1 MLKKR
6 LGAAVFVKDGLVVQ
20 SVGFSRYL
28 PIGKPEVVIK
38 NLDDWGADEIIL
50 LNQNS
55 VKSNKP
61 NYELIEKVSDLSI
74 RTPLTYGGGIK
85 DAKDAIKCIK
95 HGADR
100 VVINQI
106 YLDKIDQIS
115 NISKMV
121 GKESLVLSL
130 NVTFNQNKL
139 FIYNYLSKQ
148 KIKFN
153 EEEFQENYNKY
164 ISEIFLTDYIN
175 EGKKNAF
182 NFNLLKHK
190 LFKNKKII
198 SYGGINSINQLR
210 RLFRYKN
217 VSSVILGNFLNYKE
231 SSIFNIKKECK
242 YGFRK

>member
-106 YLDKIDQIS
+106 YLEKIDQIS

>member
-20 SVGFSRYL
+20 SIGFSRYL

-55 VKSNKP
+55 AKSNKP

-115 NISKMV
+115 KISKMV

-130 NVTFNQNKL
+130 NVTLNQKKL

-190 LFKNKKII
+190 
-198 SYGGINSINQLR
+198 
-210 RLFRYKN
+210 
-217 VSSVILGNFLNYKE
+217 
-231 SSIFNIKKECK
+231 
-242 YGFRK
+242 

>member
-1 MLKKR
+1 M
-6 LGAAVFVKDGLVVQ
+6 
-20 SVGFSRYL
+20 

-106 YLDKIDQIS
+106 YLEKIDQIS